1 MSERQHA
8 LLSASTAHRWL
19 YCTPSARLEQEEGIE
34 ECSVY
39 AEEGTAAHALAE
51 IKLSYLY
58 GKIGPIEYQE
68 KLRTWHDTE
77 VYEKYYTK
85 EFEEFVDDYIS
96 FVTSQTDALTEENKK
111 FYIYFEVRVNFSNIV
126 PQGFGTSDV
135 IVVTEDMVHVI
146 DLKFGQGVPVSA
158 INNPQLRLYGLG
170 ALNLFPNSKQ
180 VKMSIN
186 QPRLASCDTE
196 ILTKKELLD
205 WAFNFVRPRAE
216 EAIKGEGAL
225 QASEKACKFCKVR
238 AKCKARADQQL
249 ALAQKEFEVVDLKAN
264 IAKNMTPE
272 RISQVLEIAPAFI
285 DWFKDVQAYAL
296 GQLMQ
301 GVEIPGFKL
310 VEGRSI
316 RQITDEEKVKEILV
330 EAGFKEKEL
339 MTKPALLGISSL
351 EKVVGKKNFADLCAD
366 YIIKPH
372 GKLTLAP
379 ENDRRPAVNTL
390 QVAQLEF
397 AEPIKEDNQ

>member
-1 MSERQHA
+1 MSGKQHA

-19 YCTPSARLEQEEGIE
+19 YCTPSARLEQEEGTE

-51 IKLSYLY
+51 IKLSYTF
-58 GKIGPIEYQE
+58 GKIGPLAYQE
-68 KLRTWHDTE
+68 ALDDWHNTPD
-77 VYEKYYTK
+77 YEKYYSQ
-85 EFEEFVDDYIS
+85 EFEEFVDDYVS
-96 FVTSQTDALTEENKK
+96 FVVSQTDGLEH
-111 FYIYFEVRVNFSNIV
+111 FHIYFEVKVNFSNFV

-135 IVVTEDMVHVI
+135 IIVTDDMVHVI

-170 ALNLFPNSKQ
+170 ALNLFPNSER
-180 VKMSIN
+180 VKMTIN

-196 ILTKKELLD
+196 ELSKKELLD
-205 WAFNFVRPRAE
+205 WAINVVMPRAE
-216 EAIKGEGAL
+216 EAIKGEGKL

-249 ALAQKEFEVVDLKAN
+249 ELARKEFEVDDLKAN
-264 IAKNMTPE
+264 LAQNMNEEQIAE
-272 RISQVLEIAPAFI
+272 ILDIAPAFI

-296 GQLMQ
+296 GQLVQ
-301 GVEIPGFKL
+301 GRHIPGYKL

-316 RQITDEEKVKEILV
+316 RQITDENKAIDILV
-330 EAGFKEKEL
+330 DAGFKKEDL
-339 MTKPALLGISSL
+339 MSKPELLGISAL
-351 EKVVGKKNFADLCAD
+351 EKVVGKKNLAELLKD
-366 YIIKPH
+366 YIVKPS

-379 ENDRRPAVNTL
+379 ESDRRPAVNTL
-390 QVAQLEF
+390 QLAQEEF
-397 AEPIKEDNQ
+397 AEPINSDNQ

>member
-1 MSERQHA
+1 MSGKQHA

-19 YCTPSARLEQEEGIE
+19 YCTPSARLEQEEGTE

-51 IKLSYLY
+51 IKLSYTF
-58 GKIGPIEYQE
+58 GKIGPLAYQE
-68 KLRTWHDTE
+68 ALDDWHNTPD
-77 VYEKYYTK
+77 YEKYYSQ
-85 EFEEFVDDYIS
+85 EFEEFVDDYVS
-96 FVTSQTDALTEENKK
+96 FVVSQTDGLEH
-111 FYIYFEVRVNFSNIV
+111 FHIYFEVKVNFSNFV

-135 IVVTEDMVHVI
+135 IIVTDDMVHVI

-170 ALNLFPNSKQ
+170 ALNLFPNSER
-180 VKMSIN
+180 VKMTIN

-196 ILTKKELLD
+196 ELSKKELLD
-205 WAFNFVRPRAE
+205 WAINVVMPRAE
-216 EAIKGEGAL
+216 EAIKGEGKL

-249 ALAQKEFEVVDLKAN
+249 ELARKEFEVDDLKAN
-264 IAKNMTPE
+264 LAQNMSEEQIAE
-272 RISQVLEIAPAFI
+272 ILDIAPAFI

-296 GQLMQ
+296 GQLVQ
-301 GVEIPGFKL
+301 GRHIPGYKL

-316 RQITDEEKVKEILV
+316 RQITDENKAIDILV
-330 EAGFKEKEL
+330 DAGFKKEDL
-339 MTKPALLGISSL
+339 MSKPELLGISAL
-351 EKVVGKKNFADLCAD
+351 EKVVGKKNLAELLKD
-366 YIIKPH
+366 YIVKPS

-379 ENDRRPAVNTL
+379 ESDRRPAVNTL
-390 QVAQLEF
+390 QLAQEEF
-397 AEPIKEDNQ
+397 AEPINSDNQ

>member
-1 MSERQHA
+1 MSGKQHA

-19 YCTPSARLEQEEGIE
+19 YCTPSARLEQEEGTE

-51 IKLSYLY
+51 IKLSYTF
-58 GKIGPIEYQE
+58 GKIGPLAYQE
-68 KLRTWHDTE
+68 ALDDWHNNPD
-77 VYEKYYTK
+77 YEKYYSQ
-85 EFEEFVDDYIS
+85 EFEEFVDDYVS
-96 FVTSQTDALTEENKK
+96 FVVSQTDGLEH
-111 FYIYFEVRVNFSNIV
+111 FHIYFEVKVNFSNFV

-135 IVVTEDMVHVI
+135 IIVTDDMVHVI

-170 ALNLFPNSKQ
+170 ALNLFPNSER
-180 VKMSIN
+180 VKMTIN

-196 ILTKKELLD
+196 ELSKKELLD
-205 WAFNFVRPRAE
+205 WAINVVMPRAE
-216 EAIKGEGAL
+216 EAIKGEGKL

-249 ALAQKEFEVVDLKAN
+249 ELARKEFEVDDLKAN
-264 IAKNMTPE
+264 LAQNMNEEQIAE
-272 RISQVLEIAPAFI
+272 ILDIAPAFI

-296 GQLMQ
+296 GQLVQ
-301 GVEIPGFKL
+301 GRHIPGYKL

-316 RQITDEEKVKEILV
+316 RQITDENKAIDILV
-330 EAGFKEKEL
+330 DAGFKKEDL
-339 MTKPALLGISSL
+339 MSKPELLGISAL
-351 EKVVGKKNFADLCAD
+351 EKVVGKKNLAELLKD
-366 YIIKPH
+366 YIVKPS

-379 ENDRRPAVNTL
+379 ESDRRPAVNTL
-390 QVAQLEF
+390 QLAQEEF
-397 AEPIKEDNQ
+397 AEPINSDNQ

>member
-1 MSERQHA
+1 MSEKRHA

-19 YCTPSARLEQEEGIE
+19 YCTPSARLEQEEGTE

-51 IKLSYLY
+51 IKLSYTF
-58 GKIGPIEYQE
+58 GKMGPLAYQE
-68 KLRTWHDTE
+68 ALDDWHNNPD
-77 VYEKYYTK
+77 YEKYYSQ
-85 EFEEFVDDYIS
+85 EFEEFVDDYVS
-96 FVTSQTDALTEENKK
+96 FVVSQTDGLEH
-111 FYIYFEVRVNFSNIV
+111 FHIYFEVKVNFSNFV

-135 IVVTEDMVHVI
+135 IIVTDDMVHVI

-170 ALNLFPNSKQ
+170 ALNLFPNSER
-180 VKMSIN
+180 VKMTIN

-196 ILTKKELLD
+196 ELSKKELLD
-205 WAFNFVRPRAE
+205 WAINVVMPRAE
-216 EAIKGEGAL
+216 EAIKGEGKL

-249 ALAQKEFEVVDLKAN
+249 ELARKEFEVDDLKAN
-264 IAKNMTPE
+264 LAQNMNEEQIAE
-272 RISQVLEIAPAFI
+272 ILDIAPAFI

-296 GQLMQ
+296 GQLVQ
-301 GVEIPGFKL
+301 GRHIPGYKL

-316 RQITDEEKVKEILV
+316 RQITDENKAIDILV
-330 EAGFKEKEL
+330 DAGFKKEDL
-339 MTKPALLGISSL
+339 MSKPELLGISAL
-351 EKVVGKKNFADLCAD
+351 EKVVGKKNLAELLKD
-366 YIIKPH
+366 YIIKPS

-379 ENDRRPAVNTL
+379 ESDRRPAVNTL
-390 QVAQLEF
+390 QLAQDEF
-397 AEPIKEDNQ
+397 AEPINSDNQ

>member
-8 LLSASTAHRWL
+8 FLSASTAHRWL

-34 ECSVY
+34 ECSIY

-51 IKLSYLY
+51 IKLNYTF
-58 GKIGPIEYQE
+58 GKVGPNRYQE
-68 KLRTWHDTE
+68 LLEEWHNTPN
-77 VYEKYYTK
+77 YEKYYTA
-85 EFEEFVDDYIS
+85 EFEEFVDDYVS
-96 FVTSQTDALTEENKK
+96 FVWSQVENLNTTN
-111 FYIYFEVRVNFSNIV
+111 FHIYFEVKVNFSNVV

-135 IVVTEDMVHVI
+135 IIVTENMVHVI

-158 INNPQLRLYGLG
+158 VNNPQLRLYGLG
-170 ALNLFPNSKQ
+170 ALNLFPNSKI
-180 VKMSIN
+180 VKMTIN

-196 ILTKKELLD
+196 ELTKEELLK
-205 WAFNFVRPRAE
+205 WAFEFVRPRAE
-216 EAIKGEGAL
+216 EAIKGEGKL

-249 ALAQKEFEVVDLKAN
+249 ELARKEFEVTDLKAN
-264 IAKNMTPE
+264 LARNMSME
-272 RISQVLEIAPAFI
+272 QISEILEIAPAFI

-296 GQLMQ
+296 GQLVQ
-301 GVEIPGFKL
+301 GKNIPGFKL

-330 EAGFKEKEL
+330 KAGFKSDDI
-339 MTKPALLGISSL
+339 MSKPELLGISAL
-351 EKVVGKKNFADLCAD
+351 EKVVGKKNLAELCAD
-366 YIIKPH
+366 YIIKPP

-379 ENDRRPAVNTL
+379 ESDRRPAVNTL
-390 QVAQLEF
+390 QIAQDEF
-397 AEPIKEDNQ
+397 AEPINSDNQ

>member
-1 MSERQHA
+1 MSGKQHA

-19 YCTPSARLEQEEGIE
+19 YCTPSARLEQEEGTE

-51 IKLSYLY
+51 IKLSYTF
-58 GKIGPIEYQE
+58 GKIGPLAYQE
-68 KLRTWHDTE
+68 ALDDWHNNPD
-77 VYEKYYTK
+77 YEKYYSQ
-85 EFEEFVDDYIS
+85 EFEEFVDDYVS
-96 FVTSQTDALTEENKK
+96 FVVSQTDGLEH
-111 FYIYFEVRVNFSNIV
+111 FHIYFEVKVNFSNFV

-135 IVVTEDMVHVI
+135 IIVTDDMVHVI

-170 ALNLFPNSKQ
+170 ALNLFPNSER
-180 VKMSIN
+180 VKMTIN

-196 ILTKKELLD
+196 ELSKKELLD
-205 WAFNFVRPRAE
+205 WAINVVMPRAE
-216 EAIKGEGAL
+216 EAIKGEGKL

-249 ALAQKEFEVVDLKAN
+249 ELARKEFEVDDLKAN
-264 IAKNMTPE
+264 LAQNMSEEQIAE
-272 RISQVLEIAPAFI
+272 ILDIAPAFI

-296 GQLMQ
+296 GQLVQ
-301 GVEIPGFKL
+301 GRHIPGYKL

-316 RQITDEEKVKEILV
+316 RQITDENKAIDILV
-330 EAGFKEKEL
+330 DAGFKKEDL
-339 MTKPALLGISSL
+339 MSKPELLGISAL
-351 EKVVGKKNFADLCAD
+351 EKVVGKKNLAELLKD
-366 YIIKPH
+366 YIVKPS

-379 ENDRRPAVNTL
+379 ESDRRPAVNTL
-390 QVAQLEF
+390 QLAQEEF
-397 AEPIKEDNQ
+397 AEPINSDNQ